1 MNEMQGMGGM
11 GETQGM
17 GGTNETQGM
26 GETQD
31 MGSMSME
38 EEPDQADIPWPYF
51 LMNGNASVDFN
62 IDSSVTDKWYRFRLI
77 CATDN
82 WNVNISLGGP
92 YSPVL
97 VMVDA
102 GEYLEPSPVDT
113 WECPIGARYDFL
125 LNASLME
132 PGRYPIRVSDGL
144 GKFLATPAFV
154 VVDHGETLFDEPPN
168 GTVTQ
173 NGTLKVS
180 LVASVRDLVHSDS
193 NRLVNIST
201 SILSSS
207 SQGCLPARAY
217 GSRGN
222 QCYHWSTGNAVQL
235 EY

>member
-1 MNEMQGMGGM
+1 MNETQGMGGMGENQGMGGMNEMQGMG
-11 GETQGM
+11 
-17 GGTNETQGM
+17 
-26 GETQD
+26 D
-31 MGSMSME
+31 MSMG
-38 EEPDQADIPWPYF
+38 EEPDEADVFWPYF

-82 WNVNISLGGP
+82 WNVNIALGGP

-132 PGRYPIRVSDGL
+132 PGRYPIRVSDVL

-154 VVDHGETLFDEPPN
+154 VVDRGETLFDRPTN
-168 GTVTQ
+168 GTVMQ

-180 LVASVRDLVHSDS
+180 LVASVRDLVLSES
-193 NRLVNIST
+193 KRLVNIST
-201 SILSSS
+201 SVLSSS
-207 SQGCLPARAY
+207 S
-217 GSRGN
+217 
-222 QCYHWSTGNAVQL
+222 
-235 EY
+235 

>member
-1 MNEMQGMGGM
+1 MLLSEWNSTSPEEELQKLKTEGMGGMGETRGLQSMNETQGMGGMGENQGMGGMNEMQGMG
-11 GETQGM
+11 
-17 GGTNETQGM
+17 
-26 GETQD
+26 D
-31 MGSMSME
+31 MSMG
-38 EEPDQADIPWPYF
+38 EEPDEADVFWPYF

-82 WNVNISLGGP
+82 WNVNIALGGP

-132 PGRYPIRVSDGL
+132 PGRYPIRVSDVL

-154 VVDHGETLFDEPPN
+154 VVDRGETLFDRPTN
-168 GTVTQ
+168 GTVMQ

-180 LVASVRDLVHSDS
+180 LVASVRDLVLSES
-193 NRLVNIST
+193 KRLVNIST
-201 SILSSS
+201 SVLSSS
-207 SQGCLPARAY
+207 S
-217 GSRGN
+217 
-222 QCYHWSTGNAVQL
+222 
-235 EY
+235 